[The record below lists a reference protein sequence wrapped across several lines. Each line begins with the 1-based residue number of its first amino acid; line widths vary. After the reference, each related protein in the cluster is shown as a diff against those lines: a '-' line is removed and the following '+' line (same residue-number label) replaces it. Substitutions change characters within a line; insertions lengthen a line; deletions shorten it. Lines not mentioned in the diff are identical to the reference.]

1 MALLMGG
8 SAAAGPSECEL
19 YDSAYEQAALF
30 KVMAAEREQRV
41 YFYSHPNTCVDSKP
55 CTARRKT
62 YLVAGD
68 VVFGGPENGGFRCAY
83 YGSAKGTL
91 IAGFLPVKNLQ
102 PISGQDELSAQFL
115 AGNWQMSLGP
125 KLAPNTIV
133 IKTAGSGKVSATG
146 SAYYQTAETVNEGSF
161 ESDSMMVNKGARELV
176 FRDDSGADCQVTV
189 HRKGPYLVV
198 DDNRNCGGMNVT
210 FGGIYVRTH

>member
-1 MALLMGG
+1 MGG
-8 SAAAGPSECEL
+8 SAAAGPPECQL
-19 YDSAYEQAALF
+19 YDQAYEQAALF
-30 KVMAAEREQRV
+30 RVTAGGREQRV
-41 YFYSHPNTCVDSKP
+41 YFYSRPNKCVDAKP
-55 CTARRKT
+55 CTSRRKT
-62 YLVAGD
+62 YLVTGD

-91 IAGFLPVKNLQ
+91 IAGFLPVEKLQ
-102 PISGQDELSAQFL
+102 PIIGEDELSAAFL

-125 KLAPNTIV
+125 HLAPNTIAM
-133 IKTAGSGKVSATG
+133 KTAGSGKVSATG

-161 ESDSMMVNKGARELV
+161 ECDGVIVKKGAKELV

-189 HRKGPYLVV
+189 RRKGPYLVV

-210 FGGIYVRTH
+210 FEGIYVRTH